1 MLSVLAAL
9 PVLVLLTAAGA
20 ASDGGMAATVGTVV
34 AGAAPLVYIT
44 LGETITEKAGVV
56 NLSLDGSVLLS
67 AMVGFAAAFESG
79 NVIVGFIAAGIA
91 SAVVAGV
98 IAYAGIELKLN
109 QIAVGFVLFLL
120 ASDLSAL
127 LGSDYVRQPGPS
139 VPRLDIPLLSDI
151 PFLGRALFQHNLSI
165 YGSFLLIAVT
175 YWFMFRTRPG
185 LELQAI
191 GERPESAFARG
202 VAVKRMRYVY
212 TMVGG
217 FLAGVGGAAF
227 SLDQQFGWAEGKL
240 RNFGWIALAI
250 VIFGGWH
257 PLRAALGCYLFGALQ
272 VTALKLQPVFPD
284 LAQVLGILPFPTMI
298 LTLVIIN
305 RPGFRAL
312 GDRFVSLRKFLAS
325 EPPASLGT
333 NFEQQ

>member
-9 PVLVLLTAAGA
+9 PVLVLFAAAGA

-34 AGAAPLVYIT
+34 AGAAPLIYVT

-91 SAVVAGV
+91 AALVAGV

-151 PFLGRALFQHNLSI
+151 PFVGRALFQHNLSI
-165 YGSFLLIAVT
+165 YGSFVLIAVT

-202 VAVKRMRYVY
+202 VAVKRMRYGRCSV
-212 TMVGG
+212 
-217 FLAGVGGAAF
+217 
-227 SLDQQFGWAEGKL
+227 
-240 RNFGWIALAI
+240 
-250 VIFGGWH
+250 
-257 PLRAALGCYLFGALQ
+257 
-272 VTALKLQPVFPD
+272 
-284 LAQVLGILPFPTMI
+284 
-298 LTLVIIN
+298 
-305 RPGFRAL
+305 
-312 GDRFVSLRKFLAS
+312 
-325 EPPASLGT
+325 
-333 NFEQQ
+333 